1 MGIIF
6 ANEKAIDRMRCLEAF
21 DRHLL
26 FRMPINTAVD
36 ARVADHTDLSLFVL
50 DAVFVAPN
58 IYESFVERLDEM
70 KHTLTFQ
77 EELFKF
83 LEDRLICGTNTSKK
97 EYPHNIGYN
106 AVKLKE
112 HFFHKLKH
120 TETKILKSINCD
132 RIEVNQGYTRCSTM
146 VLTEEAVITEDAGL
160 ALVYR
165 AYGYDVLVIEKGHI
179 VLPGFNY
186 GFFGG
191 TGGVIEDA
199 LVLNGT
205 LKYHPDEVAIKNF
218 VHRLG
223 LRIIELHDGPL
234 IDCGSI
240 LYLSTK

>member
-6 ANEKAIDRMRCLEAF
+6 ANEMAIDRMRSFEAF
-21 DRHLL
+21 ERHIL
-26 FRMPINTAVD
+26 FQMPINTAVD
-36 ARVADHTDLSLFVL
+36 ARVADHTDLSLFVS
-50 DAVFVAPN
+50 DAVYVAPN
-58 IYESFVERLDEM
+58 IYASFIARLDETQ
-70 KHTLTFQ
+70 HTHSIQKGVFNALK
-77 EELFKF
+77 E
-83 LEDRLICGTNTSKK
+83 RLICGTNSLKK
-97 EYPHNIGYN
+97 EYPHNIAYN

-112 HFFHKLKH
+112 HFFHNLEY
-120 TETKILKSINCD
+120 TETKILENINCD
-132 RIEVNQGYTRCSTM
+132 RIDVNQGYTRCSTM
-146 VLTEEAVITEDAGL
+146 VLTDEAVITEDAGL
-160 ALVYR
+160 AQNYR

-199 LVLNGT
+199 LVLNGA

-223 LRIIELHDGPL
+223 LRIVELHDGPL

-240 LYLSTK
+240 LYLNTK